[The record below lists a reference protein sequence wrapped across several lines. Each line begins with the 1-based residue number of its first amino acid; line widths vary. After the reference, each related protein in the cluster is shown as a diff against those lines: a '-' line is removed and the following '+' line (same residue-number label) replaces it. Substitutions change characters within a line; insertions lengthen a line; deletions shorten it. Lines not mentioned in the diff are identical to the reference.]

1 MSDLSLFTSLLLG
14 GHSHNLVKCVV
25 QHSLVD
31 QPCWPN
37 YKLGYQLPSFPLT
50 CWKSEKERQSAVRKG
65 FVAAV
70 SGLHR
75 PPNLTF
81 LLIWFSWNMKFSYF
95 WQGGV
100 GLSVESRKVWECTG
114 ADRTMR
120 RSWEWSGVKWSYHNK
135 LPEGPEYQV
144 VRGGQVWVRR
154 VLVRPHLDVERWRLQ

>member
-95 WQGGV
+95 DRLGWG
-100 GLSVESRKVWECTG
+100 GLSAESRKVWINSKYENQK
-114 ADRTMR
+114 
-120 RSWEWSGVKWSYHNK
+120 SWQDNEEKLRVITINFLRALNMKLLEEVKPGS
-135 LPEGPEYQV
+135 
-144 VRGGQVWVRR
+144 
-154 VLVRPHLDVERWRLQ
+154 DVC